1 MAAVRLWVRADLRR
15 RWLSW
20 VVLGVLAGL
29 VVGLAAAAAAGARR
43 THQVVSEYEAVSA
56 PLDAGVLANDP
67 EFGAEQRRAVAEL
80 PYVTSAASFGI
91 FFVEADGNGAFWP
104 GLAPADRVSAG
115 AMRDVYVDGR
125 PPRAAV
131 AGETSV
137 DENARDD
144 LGLGIGS
151 RFPVVGER
159 EDGSSYRTSLRVVGI
174 TKSVQQGSYNW
185 TPSAGFY
192 IELAGA
198 GVPHFTNMF
207 VGLRRGS
214 PDVERLERDV
224 AEITG
229 KSVSIMDLSLER
241 LSTRSSTD
249 LEARGLW
256 LFAAAVLLGGGA
268 LVGQALARSVST
280 GAAELPTWSAMGADR
295 TKQIAGLVI
304 PAILTAA
311 VAVGVG
317 TVVAILLSP
326 RFPIGVS
333 RRFAL
338 DLGVRVDGPVLA
350 LAAFLTVAAVVGGAL
365 LVAWWRV
372 VSGEARSVR
381 ASTVGRLATISGAPP
396 ALAIGTRL
404 ALEPGRGRR
413 AVPVRS
419 ALIGAIAGVLGVV
432 ACFTFRAGID
442 DATTNPQRSGIVW
455 DTVVSPDE
463 GPIPRAVASEVV
475 GSDAVASAIRTR
487 WVRSVTIGGRS
498 VPTWAAAPAKGD
510 MEWVVLAG
518 RAPRAPDEVA
528 FGPDTMS
535 ELGLRV
541 GDRTTTGGG
550 TALRVVGEALL
561 PASTHTANT
570 EGAWLPRSGLAA
582 AQPDADARKDGDD
595 VLLVRWAPGGDVGAV
610 TRAVGE
616 EGIPV
621 EPAVLPA
628 DVQSLR
634 EMYALPLVLGV
645 FLALL
650 AVATLAHALVTT
662 VRRRRHELAVLRAL
676 GFTRRQSRVAI
687 AWQATLLV
695 VIGLVVGVPL
705 GVVFGRVAWQWL
717 ADSFPFV
724 YVPPIALAATLLVI
738 PVALVVANLLA
749 AGPGRR
755 AARIQPAAV
764 LRSE

>member
-1 MAAVRLWVRADLRR
+1 MAAIRLWVLADLRR

-43 THQVVSEYEAVSA
+43 THDVVSEYVAVA
-56 PLDAGVLANDP
+56 PALDAGVLPNDP
-67 EFGAEQRRAVAEL
+67 EFGPEQRRAVADL

-104 GLAPADRVSAG
+104 GLVPADPQSAR
-115 AMRDVYVDGR
+115 AMRDVYVEGR
-125 PPRAAV
+125 PPRDGAR
-131 AGETSV
+131 ETSV

-159 EDGSSYRTSLRVVGI
+159 EDRSRYRSSLRVVGI
-174 TKSVQQGSYNW
+174 TKSIQESVYNW
-185 TPSAGFY
+185 TPSSGFY
-192 IELAGA
+192 TELAGS
-198 GVPHFTNMF
+198 GVFFFTNMF
-207 VGLRRGS
+207 VGLEDGAA
-214 PDVERLERDV
+214 DVERLERDV

-229 KSVSIMDLSLER
+229 KPVNVMDFSLEER
-241 LSTRSSTD
+241 ATQSSTD
-249 LEARGLW
+249 LEASGLW

-268 LVGQALARSVST
+268 LVGQALARSVTT
-280 GAAELPTWSAMGADR
+280 GAAELPAWSAMGADR
-295 TKQIAGLVI
+295 TKQIAGLVL
-304 PAILTAA
+304 PTTLTAA

-317 TVVAILLSP
+317 VPVAILLSP

-338 DLGVRVDGPVLA
+338 DLGVRVDWTVLVLA
-350 LAAFLTVAAVVGGAL
+350 MLLTLVAVVGGAL
-365 LVAWWRV
+365 VVAWWRV
-372 VSGEARSVR
+372 VRGEARTVR
-381 ASTVGRLATISGAPP
+381 ASTIGRLATNSGAPP
-396 ALAIGTRL
+396 AIAIGTRL

-419 ALIGAIAGVLGVV
+419 ALVGAIAGVLGVV

-455 DTVVSPDE
+455 DSAARQDDGTIP
-463 GPIPRAVASEVV
+463 PRAASEVL
-475 GSDAVASAIRTR
+475 GSDVVASAIRAR

-498 VPTWAAAPAKGD
+498 VATWAAAPAKGD
-510 MEWVVLAG
+510 MQWVVLAG

-535 ELGLRV
+535 DLGLAV

-550 TALRVVGEALL
+550 TDLRVVGEALL
-561 PASTHTANT
+561 PDSGHTSNT
-570 EGAWLPRSGLAA
+570 QGAWLLRSGLAA
-582 AQPDADARKDGDD
+582 AQPDADARDDGFDA
-595 VLLVRWAPGGDVGAV
+595 LLLRWAPGGEVREVTGAL
-610 TRAVGE
+610 E
-616 EGIPV
+616 ERGIFP

-634 EMYALPLVLGV
+634 EMYSLPLVLGV

-676 GFTRRQSRVAI
+676 GFTRRQSRIAI

-695 VIGLVVGVPL
+695 VIGLAVGVPL
-705 GVVFGRVAWQWL
+705 GVAFGRGVWQWL

-724 YVPPIALAATLLVI
+724 YVPPLALVATLFVI

-755 AARIQPAAV
+755 AARIQPADV